1 MTIFELIYF
10 LKRYTC
16 PTGQIPVKLGQHSAG
31 CSASTKNK
39 HAACVVIRSGMD
51 ERGTGVQGL
60 FIT

>member
-16 PTGQIPVKLGQHSAG
+16 PTGLGQHSAG